1 MRRILFLLCVLA
13 VAFQS
18 QASRPSYR
26 TSESLAHF
34 TWGIEAGGAIDMT
47 SHDMSTVDIN
57 AYFGYRNSWINMLGL
72 GASINMMVDNSS
84 RAFPVYFM
92 FQSSFRQ
99 KPSLAFFDFRTGV
112 SFNNTQYDK
121 QQTDFYLSRRRLQS
135 GPRQKLQVVSDAQL
149 CLQWIQIISARRPPR
164 EYQRSQHG
172 VSAHRHQFLSSIQHI
187 YSQHYDKS
195 QDNKHQSSSHAFLCH
210 GTFRRYGREG
220 KS

>member
-1 MRRILFLLCVLA
+1 MRRILFLLCVMA

-34 TWGIEAGGAIDMT
+34 NWGIEAGGGIDMT

-57 AYFGYRNSWINMLGL
+57 AYFGYRNSWINVLGF

-99 KPSLAFFDFRTGV
+99 QPSLAFFDFRTGV

-121 QQTDFYLSRRRLQS
+121 QQTDFYISPGVGFNLARGKSFRSYLMLSYVYNGFKS
-135 GPRQKLQVVSDAQL
+135 
-149 CLQWIQIISARRPPR
+149 
-164 EYQRSQHG
+164 YQRDDRLENING
-172 VSAHRHQFLSSIQHI
+172 LSMACLRIGI
-187 YSQHYDKS
+187 
-195 QDNKHQSSSHAFLCH
+195 NF
-210 GTFRRYGREG
+210 
-220 KS
+220 